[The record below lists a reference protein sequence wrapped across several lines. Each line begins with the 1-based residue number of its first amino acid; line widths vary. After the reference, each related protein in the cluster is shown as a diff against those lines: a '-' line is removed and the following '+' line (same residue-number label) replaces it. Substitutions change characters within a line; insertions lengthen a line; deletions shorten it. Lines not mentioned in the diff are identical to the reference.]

1 MTKMKTKTLFYMAL
15 AAVMM
20 TLAACSQDEDMQ
32 QDAAPVATP
41 IEFEITDGGYG
52 GAEAT
57 RAKEEGYYTRFEAT
71 DECGLYIVNGSN
83 LKATNVKLTASMV
96 NGELTWNPENG
107 TAITVAD
114 GDKCFLYYPYQKD
127 MTTDKINVNNT
138 DEDYKFF
145 DNLISS
151 WEVKPNQSNHDNYT
165 DSDLMTAK
173 GTATYDG
180 TTLKLS
186 FKLDHRMALAEIVAP
201 VEASFSLGTY
211 CYTPYQAEEWKYR
224 FIVNPKTVDDSK
236 SIKGNIVSKTFT
248 INSAK
253 LKALTPGQYKTF
265 KVGSSYYVESV
276 PGGTPIYHV
285 YDYNGLKAWAEKGSS
300 FSCKLEADITM
311 PTDGEN
317 AKNNWTPIS
326 NFFDIFDGNGHTI
339 TGLVVNY
346 STGIYAGFIANNHGT
361 VKNLTL
367 KGANVTGTTYVGG
380 VVGYNDGGTI
390 ENCHVTGESAIKGR
404 NYAGGVVGCND
415 GKILACH
422 VAKECSVSGDPVGG
436 IAGEN
441 QNGGTVTGCYALC
454 LLTGKDKCTF
464 GGIIGRFSGSG
475 SLTACYSKCRYSD
488 KSFHIGGIVGSASG
502 ATPTFTACYY
512 DNCTKGVGLGNG
524 DDPTIKV
531 DGTAGK
537 TWADAMKGM
546 NEALTAAGYTDYQY
560 AVNGNPNSETEP
572 LILVKKQ

>member
-1 MTKMKTKTLFYMAL
+1 MKTKTLFYMAL
-15 AAVMM
+15 MAVMT
-20 TLAACSQDEDMQ
+20 TLAACSQDDDMQ
-32 QDAAPVATP
+32 QDAAPKATP

-57 RAKEEGYYTRFEAT
+57 RAKEEGYYTRFTAT
-71 DECGLYIVNGSN
+71 DECGLYIVNGST
-83 LKATNVKLTASMV
+83 LKATNVKLTASVV
-96 NGELTWNPENG
+96 NGELTWKPENG
-107 TAITVAD
+107 TGINAAD
-114 GDKCFLYYPYQKD
+114 GDTYFLYYPYQND
-127 MTTDKINVNNT
+127 MTDKIDVSKT
-138 DEDYKFF
+138 DDDNKFF
-145 DNLISS
+145 DNLISG
-151 WEVKPNQSNHDNYT
+151 WEVQSNQRNHDNYT
-165 DSDLMTAK
+165 ASDLMTAK

-236 SIKGNIVSKTFT
+236 SIKGSIASKTFT

-265 KVGSSYYVESV
+265 KVGSSYYMENV

-285 YDYNGLKAWAEKGSS
+285 YDYNGLKAWAEKGRS

-317 AKNNWTPIS
+317 AKNNWTPL
-326 NFFDIFDGNGHTI
+326 NVDNRVTFDGNGHTI
-339 TGLVVNY
+339 TGLVVNTEE
-346 STGIYAGFIANNHGT
+346 SNAGFITNNLGT

-367 KGANVTGTTYVGG
+367 KGAKITGTTYVGG
-380 VVGYNDGGTI
+380 VVGMNNIGGTI
-390 ENCHVTGESAIKGR
+390 ENCHVTGESAIKGS
-404 NYAGGVVGCND
+404 NAGGVVGSNSST
-415 GKILACH
+415 ILACH
-422 VAKECSVSGDPVGG
+422 VAKECSVYGDDAGG
-436 IAGEN
+436 IAGRNE
-441 QNGGTVTGCYALC
+441 NGGTVTGCYALC
-454 LLTGKDKCTF
+454 SLTGKHDCTF

-475 SLTACYSKCRYSD
+475 SLTACYSKCSSYTNGG
-488 KSFHIGGIVGSASG
+488 FIGGILGIVVSG
-502 ATPTFTACYY
+502 TPTFTACYY
-512 DNCTKGVGLGNG
+512 DNRDKGVGSGNAT
-524 DDPTIKV
+524 DTTIKV

-537 TWADAMKGM
+537 TWADAMNGM
-546 NEALTAAGYTDYQY
+546 NKALTDAGYTDYEY